1 MRVDKFSGRPVWRLA
16 KIDQRDRIQS
26 LQKEKNPVR
35 EWCEMVTDNQNTI
48 LWTVLTVG
56 NMLQNQTI

>member
-26 LQKEKNPVR
+26 LQKEKPCKRMVR
-35 EWCEMVTDNQNTI
+35 N
-48 LWTVLTVG
+48 G
-56 NMLQNQTI
+56 HR